1 MNKVGFNYQVL
12 YFLILFYMV
21 CLIESIDPLSEP
33 VKSSFTQ
40 SVDRILE
47 LVVLIQQWRVKLQI
61 WPSYM
66 SLIQSVYIFPHAH
79 TGGIGK
85 ISLSTCY

>member
-40 SVDRILE
+40 SVEYLN
-47 LVVLIQQWRVKLQI
+47 
-61 WPSYM
+61 
-66 SLIQSVYIFPHAH
+66 
-79 TGGIGK
+79 
-85 ISLSTCY
+85 